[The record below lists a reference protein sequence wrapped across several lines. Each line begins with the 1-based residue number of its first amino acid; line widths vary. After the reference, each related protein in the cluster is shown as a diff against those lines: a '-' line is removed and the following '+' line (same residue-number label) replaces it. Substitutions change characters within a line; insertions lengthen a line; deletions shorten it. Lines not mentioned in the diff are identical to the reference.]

1 MCIELIFEKLAGQMQ
16 MIIVNVFAPF
26 NAHKIF
32 HIYFILIKNHEIGL

>member
-1 MCIELIFEKLAGQMQ
+1 MGFELIFEKIAGQMQ
-16 MIIVNVFAPF
+16 MIIMNIFASF